1 LEAASGEPQPI
12 RRAVLV
18 HGAGGGDWEWNV
30 WRRVF
35 AAHGVEVHAVDLRPA
50 EAGLEL
56 TGFDDYATQVR
67 VALEAM
73 PRPRALVGA
82 SLGGLLAMACAD
94 EADALVLV
102 NPLPPAPWAERLP
115 LGERPDLVPW
125 RRDARLASTRRALP
139 DSDDAT
145 ALYAF
150 RRWRDESGLVLRQAH
165 AGLLLDAAVCP
176 TLCIASA
183 EDEDVPPEL
192 TAELAHA
199 WGADLLRVASPG
211 HVGPLLG
218 RDAAAVASQA
228 AAWLSAR

>member
-1 LEAASGEPQPI
+1 M
-12 RRAVLV
+12 
-18 HGAGGGDWEWNV
+18 

-35 AAHGVEVHAVDLRPA
+35 AAHGVEVDALDLRPA
-50 EAGLEL
+50 ADGLEA
-56 TGFDDYATQVR
+56 TGFDAYAAQVR
-67 VALEAM
+67 AALEAM

-82 SLGGLLAMACAD
+82 SLGGLIAMACAD
-94 EADALVLV
+94 GADALVLV

-115 LGERPDLVPW
+115 SSGWPDLVPW

-150 RRWRDESGLVLRQAH
+150 RRWRDESGLVLRQAR
-165 AGLLLDAAVCP
+165 AGLLLDAPVCP

-183 EDEDVPPEL
+183 QDEDVPPEL
-192 TAELAHA
+192 TAELART
-199 WGADLLRVASPG
+199 WDADLLRVASPG

-228 AAWLSAR
+228 VVWLSAR